1 MRSNTRSIHSN
12 SLRHIAVIVVCG
24 VVLLAVLSL
33 YMQPQFLR
41 TLADQVWGCF

>member
-1 MRSNTRSIHSN
+1 MSQH
-12 SLRHIAVIVVCG
+12 LRLALRNIALAAVCG
-24 VVLLAVLSL
+24 LVLLAVLSL

>member
-1 MRSNTRSIHSN
+1 MSSPLRNT
-12 SLRHIAVIVVCG
+12 LRHIALALVCG

-33 YMQPQFLR
+33 YMHPQFLR